1 MVTLEKLRE
10 DMNTLLQVDKN
21 LHFVEVN
28 ADTIDEA
35 LADAVV
41 QLDTKLANLHYEVV
55 EKGSDGILGLGKK
68 PWKIMVYQDPSTIK
82 KSTKLTSEGL
92 FDTDEETE
100 TAKITN
106 RDGLFY
112 VRHFKS
118 DIMLKIILPLGEGIP
133 VEVKDVLDEI
143 KRPDT
148 ISFDEELVKKC
159 VKSGTDNDY
168 CVVGQFK
175 HVPAGDVVI
184 GVEVT
189 KDEMTGSIVVSPP
202 SMSGSEAS
210 FDMIKRAILQQDV
223 VEACIEE
230 DKIKEFVDTP
240 VYDVPFEV
248 AKAIMPVDGHDAYIS
263 YNFETDPK
271 KLRAQVDE
279 EGNVDY
285 KKLNNI
291 QNVIADQPLAQK
303 IPAQRG
309 KGGKTLFGRYL
320 EAKNGKDIQIQLG
333 ANVKLDR
340 DGVTIKAE
348 IDGEVMLVNGKVTVE
363 PIKYLDAVNVKT
375 GDVKFVGTVVIKGNV
390 QEGYKVEA
398 TNIEVNGIVDKSRLE
413 ATGNIIVRQ
422 GIFGKGEGFIKAGKS
437 LWAKFINDTT
447 VEVEENVIVSD
458 SIVNSTVTAMKNI
471 VLRGKKAQIIG
482 GHLMATEEI
491 CARKVGSPGGGTE
504 TILEVGV
511 DPRAKKRLEELQN
524 QQAKSTK
531 EYENCDLDIQTLE
544 QQKKLRKK
552 LPQEKEEKLKT
563 LKERCEQ
570 ISEELEVMTDEIN
583 KIQEHLRDLKAI
595 GKVKVE
601 GDVYA
606 GVKIYIRD
614 VLDEVKIDTKSVT
627 FFYDKA
633 FSKRGPYE
641 PPSLAEEQPDG
652 YSADWR
658 GASRLSLQ
666 KQCSSRV
673 ISREIWKMRL
683 KFSRHQ
689 TKNRIQTV

>member
-1 MVTLEKLRE
+1 MVNLDKIRE
-10 DMNTLLQVDKN
+10 DMQTLLQVDKN

-28 ADTIDEA
+28 ADTVDEA

-41 QLDTKLANLHYEVV
+41 QLDTKLSNLHYEVV
-55 EKGSDGILGLGKK
+55 EKGSDGVLGLGKR
-68 PWKIMVYQDPSTIK
+68 PWKIMVYQDPKTVK
-82 KSTKLTSEGL
+82 KATKLASEGL
-92 FDTDEETE
+92 FDLDDEGTE
-100 TAKITN
+100 NKIVN

-118 DIMLKIILPLGEGIP
+118 DIMLKVLLPVGEGLP
-133 VEVKDVLDEI
+133 VDLKDVLDEI

-148 ISFDEELVKKC
+148 LEFDEQLIKKC
-159 VKSGTDNDY
+159 VKQGTENDY

-189 KDEMTGSIVVSPP
+189 KDEMKGSIVVSPP

-210 FDMIKRAILQQDV
+210 AEMIKRALLQQGV
-223 VEACIEE
+223 IEPCISEE
-230 DKIKEFVDTP
+230 KITEFVDNP
-240 VYDVPFEV
+240 VYNIPFEV
-248 AKAIMPVDGHDAYIS
+248 AAAIEPVDGHDAYIS

-271 KLRAQVDE
+271 MLKAKISESGQI
-279 EGNVDY
+279 NY
-285 KKLNNI
+285 KELNQI

-303 IPAQRG
+303 IPAERG

-363 PIKYLDAVNVKT
+363 PVKYLDAVNVKT

-398 TNIEVNGIVDKSRLE
+398 TNIEVGGIVDKSRLE

-422 GIFGKGEGFIKAGKS
+422 GIFGKGEGTIKAGKS

-458 SIVNSTVTAMKNI
+458 SIVNSSVTAMKNI

-482 GHLMATEEI
+482 GHLLATEEI

-504 TILEVGV
+504 TILEVGI

-524 QQAKSTK
+524 MQAKSTK

-552 LPQEKEEKLKT
+552 LPQEKEEKLKS

-570 ISEELEVMTDEIN
+570 ISAELEEMTDEIN
-583 KIQEHLRDLKAI
+583 KIQEHLRELKAV

-614 VLDEVKIDTKSVT
+614 VLDEVKMDTKGVT
-627 FFYDKA
+627 FYYDKA

-652 YSADWR
+652 YSAD
-658 GASRLSLQ
+658 
-666 KQCSSRV
+666 
-673 ISREIWKMRL
+673 
-683 KFSRHQ
+683 
-689 TKNRIQTV
+689 

>member
-375 GDVKFVGTVVIKGNV
+375 GDR
-390 QEGYKVEA
+390 YK
-398 TNIEVNGIVDKSRLE
+398 R
-413 ATGNIIVRQ
+413 
-422 GIFGKGEGFIKAGKS
+422 
-437 LWAKFINDTT
+437 
-447 VEVEENVIVSD
+447 
-458 SIVNSTVTAMKNI
+458 
-471 VLRGKKAQIIG
+471 
-482 GHLMATEEI
+482 
-491 CARKVGSPGGGTE
+491 
-504 TILEVGV
+504 
-511 DPRAKKRLEELQN
+511 
-524 QQAKSTK
+524 
-531 EYENCDLDIQTLE
+531 
-544 QQKKLRKK
+544 
-552 LPQEKEEKLKT
+552 
-563 LKERCEQ
+563 
-570 ISEELEVMTDEIN
+570 
-583 KIQEHLRDLKAI
+583 
-595 GKVKVE
+595 
-601 GDVYA
+601 
-606 GVKIYIRD
+606 
-614 VLDEVKIDTKSVT
+614 
-627 FFYDKA
+627 
-633 FSKRGPYE
+633 
-641 PPSLAEEQPDG
+641 
-652 YSADWR
+652 
-658 GASRLSLQ
+658 
-666 KQCSSRV
+666 
-673 ISREIWKMRL
+673 
-683 KFSRHQ
+683 
-689 TKNRIQTV
+689 

>member
-511 DPRAKKRLEELQN
+511 DPRDKKRLEELQN

-652 YSADWR
+652 YSAD
-658 GASRLSLQ
+658 
-666 KQCSSRV
+666 
-673 ISREIWKMRL
+673 
-683 KFSRHQ
+683 
-689 TKNRIQTV
+689 

>member
-41 QLDTKLANLHYEVV
+41 QLDTKLSNLHYEVV

-68 PWKIMVYQDPSTIK
+68 PWKIMVYQDPKTVK
-82 KSTKLTSEGL
+82 KATRLASEGL
-92 FDTDEETE
+92 FDMEEE
-100 TAKITN
+100 GEEAKIIN
-106 RDGLFY
+106 RDGLY
-112 VRHFKS
+112 YIRHFKS
-118 DIMLKIILPLGEGIP
+118 DIMLKVLLPVGEGLPI
-133 VEVKDVLDEI
+133 ELKDVIDEI

-148 ISFDEELVKKC
+148 ISFDEQLVKKY

-168 CVVGQFK
+168 LTVGQFK

-189 KDEMTGSIVVSPP
+189 KDEMKGNIVVSPP

-210 FDMIKRAILQQDV
+210 FDMIKRAILQQGV
-223 VEACIEE
+223 VEACINE
-230 DKIKEFVDTP
+230 DKIREFVDNP
-240 VYDVPFEV
+240 VYNNPYEV
-248 AKAIMPVDGHDAYIS
+248 AAAIEPVDGHDAYIS

-271 KLRAQVDE
+271 KLKAQVDE
-279 EGNVDY
+279 EGKVDY

-303 IPAQRG
+303 IPAERG

-363 PIKYLDAVNVKT
+363 PVKYLDAVNVKT
-375 GDVKFVGTVVIKGNV
+375 GDVKFVGTVVVKGNV

-398 TNIEVNGIVDKSRLE
+398 TNIEVGGIVDKSRLE

-422 GIFGKGEGFIKAGKS
+422 GVFGKGEGYIKAGKS

-447 VEVEENVIVSD
+447 VEVEENVIVND
-458 SIVNSTVTAMKNI
+458 SIVNSNVTAMKNI

-524 QQAKSTK
+524 MQAKATK

-552 LPQEKEEKLKT
+552 LPQEKEEKLKN

-570 ISEELEVMTDEIN
+570 ISEELEKMTDEIN

-601 GDVYA
+601 GDVYS

-614 VLDEVKIDTKSVT
+614 VLDEVKIDTKAVT
-627 FFYDKA
+627 FYYDKA

-641 PPSLAEEQPDG
+641 PPSLSEEQPDG
-652 YSADWR
+652 YSAD
-658 GASRLSLQ
+658 
-666 KQCSSRV
+666 
-673 ISREIWKMRL
+673 
-683 KFSRHQ
+683 
-689 TKNRIQTV
+689 

>member
-1 MVTLEKLRE
+1 MVTLDRIRT
-10 DMNTLLQVDKN
+10 DMSTLLQVDRN

-41 QLDTKLANLHYEVV
+41 QLDTKLSNLHYEVV

-68 PWKIMVYQDPSTIK
+68 PWKIMVYQDPKTVK
-82 KSTKLTSEGL
+82 KATRLASDGL
-92 FDTDEETE
+92 FEIDEEEE

-106 RDGLFY
+106 RDGLYY

-118 DIMLKIILPLGEGIP
+118 DIELKVLLPLGEGLPI
-133 VEVKDVLDEI
+133 ELRDVLDEI

-159 VKSGTDNDY
+159 IKNGTDNDY
-168 CVVGQFK
+168 VAIGQYK

-184 GVEVT
+184 GVEVS
-189 KDEMTGSIVVSPP
+189 KDEMKGSIVVSPP
-202 SMSGSEAS
+202 AMSGSEAS
-210 FDMIKRAILQQDV
+210 FEMIKRAILAQGV

-230 DKIKEFVDTP
+230 DKIKEFVDNP
-240 VYDVPFEV
+240 VYNNPYEV
-248 AKAIMPVDGHDAYIS
+248 AAAIEPVDGHDAYIS

-271 KLRAQVDE
+271 KLKAQVDE
-279 EGNVDY
+279 EGKVDY

-303 IPAQRG
+303 IPAERG

-320 EAKNGKDIQIQLG
+320 EAKNGKDIPIQLG

-363 PIKYLDAVNVKT
+363 PVKYLDAVNVKT
-375 GDVKFVGTVVIKGNV
+375 GDIKFVGTVVIKGNV

-422 GIFGKGEGFIKAGKS
+422 GIFGKGEGYIKAGKS

-458 SIVNSTVTAMKNI
+458 SIVNSSVTAMKNI

-482 GHLMATEEI
+482 GHLMAT
-491 CARKVGSPGGGTE
+491 
-504 TILEVGV
+504 
-511 DPRAKKRLEELQN
+511 
-524 QQAKSTK
+524 
-531 EYENCDLDIQTLE
+531 
-544 QQKKLRKK
+544 
-552 LPQEKEEKLKT
+552 
-563 LKERCEQ
+563 
-570 ISEELEVMTDEIN
+570 
-583 KIQEHLRDLKAI
+583 
-595 GKVKVE
+595 
-601 GDVYA
+601 
-606 GVKIYIRD
+606 
-614 VLDEVKIDTKSVT
+614 
-627 FFYDKA
+627 
-633 FSKRGPYE
+633 
-641 PPSLAEEQPDG
+641 
-652 YSADWR
+652 
-658 GASRLSLQ
+658 
-666 KQCSSRV
+666 
-673 ISREIWKMRL
+673 
-683 KFSRHQ
+683 
-689 TKNRIQTV
+689 

>member
-41 QLDTKLANLHYEVV
+41 QLDTKLSNLHYEVV

-68 PWKIMVYQDPSTIK
+68 PWKIMVYQDPATVK
-82 KSTKLTSEGL
+82 KAQRLASEGL
-92 FDTDEETE
+92 FEEGEGDETSQV
-100 TAKITN
+100 IN
-106 RDGLFY
+106 RDGLY
-112 VRHFKS
+112 YIRHIKS
-118 DIMLKIILPLGEGIP
+118 DIMLKVLLPTGEGLP
-133 VEVKDVLDEI
+133 VDLKDVLDEI

-148 ISFDEELVKKC
+148 INFDEELVKKC
-159 VKSGTDNDY
+159 VKNGTNNDY
-168 CVVGQFK
+168 MIVGQFK

-184 GVEVT
+184 GVEVS
-189 KDEMTGSIVVSPP
+189 KDEMRGSIVVSPP

-210 FDMIKRAILQQDV
+210 FDMIKRAILQQGV
-223 VEACIEE
+223 VEACIDE
-230 DKIKEFVDTP
+230 DKIREFVDNP
-240 VYDVPFEV
+240 VYNNPFDVAF
-248 AKAIMPVDGHDAYIS
+248 AIEPVDGHDAYIS

-271 KLRAQVDE
+271 KLKAQVDE
-279 EGNVDY
+279 EGKVDY

-303 IPAQRG
+303 IPAERG

-363 PIKYLDAVNVKT
+363 PVKYLDAVNVKT

-422 GIFGKGEGFIKAGKS
+422 GVFGKGEGYIKAGKS

-447 VEVEENVIVSD
+447 VEVEENVIVND
-458 SIVNSTVTAMKNI
+458 SIVNSNVTAMKNI

-511 DPRAKKRLEELQN
+511 DPRAKRRLEELQN
-524 QQAKSTK
+524 MQAKATK

-570 ISEELEVMTDEIN
+570 ITLDLEKMTDEIN

-614 VLDEVKIDTKSVT
+614 VLDEVKIDTKGVT
-627 FFYDKA
+627 FYYDKA

-652 YSADWR
+652 YSAD
-658 GASRLSLQ
+658 
-666 KQCSSRV
+666 
-673 ISREIWKMRL
+673 
-683 KFSRHQ
+683 
-689 TKNRIQTV
+689 

>member
-1 MVTLEKLRE
+1 MITLDKVRE
-10 DMNTLLQVDKN
+10 DMKTLLEVDKN

-41 QLDTKLANLHYEVV
+41 QLDTKISNLHYEVV

-68 PWKIMVYQDPSTIK
+68 PWKIMVYQDPKTVK
-82 KSTKLTSEGL
+82 KTTRLASEGL
-92 FDTDEETE
+92 FDLDDEGE
-100 TAKITN
+100 AAQIVN
-106 RDGLFY
+106 RDGLY
-112 VRHFKS
+112 YIRHFKS
-118 DIMLKIILPLGEGIP
+118 DIMLKVLLPVGEGLPI
-133 VEVKDVLDEI
+133 EIKDVLDEI

-148 ISFDEELVKKC
+148 INFDEELVKKC
-159 VKSGTDNDY
+159 LKSGTDNDY
-168 CVVGQFK
+168 LIVGQYK

-184 GVEVT
+184 GVEVS
-189 KDEMTGSIVVSPP
+189 KDEMKGSIVVSPP

-210 FDMIKRAILQQDV
+210 FDMIKRAILQQGV
-223 VEACIEE
+223 VEACINE
-230 DKIKEFVDTP
+230 DKIKEFVDNP
-240 VYDVPFEV
+240 VYNNPYEV
-248 AKAIMPVDGHDAYIS
+248 AAAIEPVDGHDAYIS
-263 YNFETDPK
+263 YNFETDPN
-271 KLRAQVDE
+271 KLKAQVDE
-279 EGNVDY
+279 EGKVDY

-303 IPAQRG
+303 IPAERG

-363 PIKYLDAVNVKT
+363 PVKYLDAVNVKT

-398 TNIEVNGIVDKSRLE
+398 TNIEVGGIVDKSRLE

-422 GIFGKGEGFIKAGKS
+422 GIFGKGEGYIKAGKS

-447 VEVEENVIVSD
+447 VEVEENVIVND
-458 SIVNSTVTAMKNI
+458 SIVNSNVTAMKNI

-524 QQAKSTK
+524 MQAKSTK

-552 LPQEKEEKLKT
+552 LPQEKEEKLKN

-570 ISEELEVMTDEIN
+570 ISEELEKMTDEIN

-601 GDVYA
+601 GDVYS

-614 VLDEVKIDTKSVT
+614 VLDEVKIDTKAVT

-641 PPSLAEEQPDG
+641 PPALAEESPDG
-652 YSADWR
+652 YSAD
-658 GASRLSLQ
+658 
-666 KQCSSRV
+666 
-673 ISREIWKMRL
+673 
-683 KFSRHQ
+683 
-689 TKNRIQTV
+689 

>member
-271 KLRAQVDE
+271 KIRAQVDE

-652 YSADWR
+652 YSAD
-658 GASRLSLQ
+658 
-666 KQCSSRV
+666 
-673 ISREIWKMRL
+673 
-683 KFSRHQ
+683 
-689 TKNRIQTV
+689 